1 MTNYNCLTEAIQKC
15 ALSLTVSGIIA
26 DNILFLSRK
35 CQADSGHTQDLI

>member
-1 MTNYNCLTEAIQKC
+1 MCIVVNGF
-15 ALSLTVSGIIA
+15 GIIA